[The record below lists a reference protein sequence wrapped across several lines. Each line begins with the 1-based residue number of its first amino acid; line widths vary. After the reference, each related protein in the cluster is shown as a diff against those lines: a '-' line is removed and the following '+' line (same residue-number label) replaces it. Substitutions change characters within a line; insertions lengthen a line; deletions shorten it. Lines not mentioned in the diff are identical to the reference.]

1 MNRFA
6 PCIAAALILMPLEA
20 IADCGNDLTCAVGAF
35 GQGGVS
41 SGGQAQ
47 GWHLE
52 RIETDPMFAGQL
64 GTNSG
69 NAFAGRAT
77 VGGGDT
83 LTLSGALKE
92 GQTGAAPGN
101 TFRGHGTGAV
111 GNWSGQCG
119 LADFPF
125 ECEDSAHAKPR
136 R

>member
-1 MNRFA
+1 MNRFV
-6 PCIAAALILMPLEA
+6 PCITAALIFMPLEA
-20 IADCGNDLTCAVGAF
+20 IADCGNDLTCGVGAF

-69 NAFAGRAT
+69 NAIGGRAT

-83 LTLSGALKE
+83 LSLSGALK
-92 GQTGAAPGN
+92 GN

-111 GNWSGQCG
+111 GNWSGQCD
-119 LADFPF
+119 LSDFPF
-125 ECEDSAHAKPR
+125 DCEDGTPGKSR